1 MPSLVSSG
9 AAFLALECARAV
21 GMDPARLAQQA
32 GLRMSDLKD
41 PDASLPLAKFVAL
54 WGAIAEEPRGQAA
67 GLQVL
72 PMARL
77 ASMGSPG
84 YAFRNAE
91 TVGHALALF
100 RRHARVL
107 GDSLVPEI
115 RIGEG
120 RLTLD
125 CRWPS
130 ELIHNRPF
138 VEGGISHTI
147 EIFGELT
154 GTRPIPIEIC
164 CQFSRP
170 ADADHR
176 ARVFGCKLRY
186 DCGETSIA
194 FPESLAHQPVIG
206 RDPALFAIVDRYA
219 QRLAGAQIEV
229 GSLAADVRA
238 VIRAVLAGGE
248 PSTTSIARKL
258 AMSARTL
265 QRRLAEEN
273 LTVSAL
279 VEEVRRELA
288 LGYLNDPTLGLSDI
302 AFMLGYSDATSF
314 QRAFRRWTG
323 QAPATYRRGHRA
335 QAASG
340 PIAAKTGS

>member
-1 MPSLVSSG
+1 
-9 AAFLALECARAV
+9 
-21 GMDPARLAQQA
+21 
-32 GLRMSDLKD
+32 MSDLSD
-41 PDASLPLAKFVAL
+41 PDTSIPLAKFVAL

-67 GLQVL
+67 GLQMF
-72 PMARL
+72 PIIRL
-77 ASMGSPG
+77 ATLGSLG
-84 YAFRNAE
+84 YAFRSAE
-91 TVGHALALF
+91 TVGHALSLI
-100 RRHARVL
+100 RRHARL
-107 GDSLVPEI
+107 IGDALVAEI

-120 RLTLD
+120 RLTMAR
-125 CRWPS
+125 RWPR
-130 ELIHNRPF
+130 ELGHNRPF
-138 VEGGISHTI
+138 AEGAFSLSIGTI
-147 EIFGELT
+147 HEMT
-154 GTRPIPIEIC
+154 GVRPIPIEIR

-186 DCGETSIA
+186 DCSETSIA
-194 FPESLAHQPVIG
+194 FPESLAHQPVVS

-288 LGYLNDPTLGLSDI
+288 LGHLNDPTLGLSDI

-323 QAPATYRRGHRA
+323 QAPATYRRGRRA
-335 QAASG
+335 QAVSG
-340 PIAAKTGS
+340 PTAVNAG